1 MRISWKLVSTV
12 LITALI
18 LAFFALMA
26 FGLANRSPATGRS
39 GETRVGKPAPQ
50 FSMPLLGGGE
60 FRSQDHRGSPM
71 IINFWASWCPPCRQE
86 SPGFERVWQRYRE
99 QGIQLVGVDIQDTEE
114 DALAYV
120 NEFGLTFPNGRD
132 TDGKITVEYGVIG
145 LPVTF
150 FISADGMVE
159 GRWVGALPEDRLE
172 SWTQAL
178 LSGSTPDGETEGET
192 EGGFFRFR

>member
-1 MRISWKLVSTV
+1 
-12 LITALI
+12 
-18 LAFFALMA
+18 
-26 FGLANRSPATGRS
+26 
-39 GETRVGKPAPQ
+39 
-50 FSMPLLGGGE
+50 
-60 FRSQDHRGSPM
+60 M

-86 SPGFERVWQRYRE
+86 SPGFERVWQKHQDQRV
-99 QGIQLVGVDIQDTEE
+99 QIVGVDIQDTEE

-132 TDGKITVEYGVIG
+132 IDGKITVEYGVIG

-159 GRWVGALPEDRLE
+159 DRWVGALPEDRLE

-178 LSGSTPDGETEGET
+178 LSGSTPGGETEGET
-192 EGGFFRFR
+192 EGGFFRLR

>member
-1 MRISWKLVSTV
+1 
-12 LITALI
+12 
-18 LAFFALMA
+18 
-26 FGLANRSPATGRS
+26 
-39 GETRVGKPAPQ
+39 
-50 FSMPLLGGGE
+50 
-60 FRSQDHRGSPM
+60 M

-86 SPGFERVWQRYRE
+86 SPGFERVWQKHQDQRV
-99 QGIQLVGVDIQDTEE
+99 QIVGVDIQDTEE

-132 TDGKITVEYGVIG
+132 VDGKITVEYGVIG

-150 FISADGMVE
+150 FISADGIVE
-159 GRWVGALPEDRLE
+159 GRWVGALPEDSLE

-178 LSGSTPDGETEGET
+178 LSGSTPGSDTEGET